1 MLFTSQLDRFVI
13 WYFSETNRFKHMK
26 KMRLNNPETF
36 SERSSKKDKD
46 ENTDKRQPHPDD
58 ANQEK
63 GPPIKEMPV
72 NDRAHQEDIP
82 DRIPE

>member
-1 MLFTSQLDRFVI
+1 
-13 WYFSETNRFKHMK
+13 MK
-26 KMRLNNPETF
+26 KMRLSNPETF
-36 SERSSKKDKD
+36 SERPSKKDKG
-46 ENTDKRQPHPDD
+46 ENPDKRRPHPDD

-72 NDRAHQEDIP
+72 KGTAHQEGTP